1 MKIIGWH
8 LLRLAAEARHDLV
21 GMTVESIRRHAQSRR
36 LLLILGS
43 PRGKRYLVLAARGQT
58 AFFWSRHKEDIFE
71 FAAFRPTESFN
82 RLRDKR
88 LTTVEVPRPDRL
100 VELHWS
106 KPQDDGSEVATH
118 TLVIAWMGGRG
129 NIWLVD
135 PTTGTILERSYV
147 SSDNTDEAREPSD
160 SRMGKFVPPLPPSLV
175 DWRSLAFPE
184 YVRLRQ
190 ENASLSP
197 DDFFRRHFWG
207 IDAALAS
214 QITGRIKASGPT
226 AGIESRS
233 TAAYWIEFETFIG
246 TLRAAVMSE
255 TSLGLPAG
263 DWSPE
268 HVIVARSGESIPA
281 ATTSPL
287 AFIHTLCDRHTQEEG
302 KEHDESTALHQAV
315 AAHRQKLSRRITA
328 LQRAID
334 QAEQA
339 QRLQHEGDLLSAN
352 RHLLQRGLV
361 EVTVADWDEGGTP
374 VTIPL
379 DPSFTPQENIAA
391 IYNRARKAARNA
403 DQARAELPVLLREQ
417 DRWKSICLEMDKQ
430 VGDTKLLAEAR
441 RELGLGPDMLPA
453 SQEARPRR
461 LPYREFAL
469 DTDRIWVGRSSR
481 DNDELTLRHARP
493 DDLFLH
499 AQGCPGSHVILKRS
513 RRGVDFDHQ
522 TIVIAAQIA
531 AFFSRAKHA
540 GLVPVAYTEVRHV
553 KKPRKAPPGTV
564 RLEREESLMVRPLPP
579 PGYHGAGEP
588 E

>member
-36 LLLILGS
+36 FLLILGS

-58 AFFWSRHKEDIFE
+58 AFFWSGHKEDIFG

-82 RLRDKR
+82 RLRGKR
-88 LTTVEVPRPDRL
+88 LTTVEVPRPDRS

-106 KPQDDGSEVATH
+106 KPQDDGSAVATLI
-118 TLVIAWMGGRG
+118 LVVAWMAGRG

-135 PTTGTILERSYV
+135 PATGAILERSYV
-147 SSDNTDEAREPSD
+147 TSDNTHEAREPAD
-160 SRMGKFVPPLPPSLV
+160 SHMGIFVPPMPPALV
-175 DWRSLAFPE
+175 DWRPLAFPK
-184 YVRLRQ
+184 YMRLRQ
-190 ENASLSP
+190 EDASLSP
-197 DDFFRRHFWG
+197 GDFFRSHFWG

-214 QITGRIKASGPT
+214 QIAGRIKASGQT
-226 AGIESRS
+226 AGIESRT
-233 TAAYWIEFETFIG
+233 TAAYWMEFETFIG
-246 TLRAAVMSE
+246 TLRAAVMPE
-255 TSLGLPAG
+255 TPLGLPAG

-268 HVIVARSGESIPA
+268 HVIVAPSGESIPA
-281 ATTSPL
+281 ATTGPL
-287 AFIHTLCDRHTQEEG
+287 ASIHALCDRHTQEEG
-302 KEHDESTALHQAV
+302 KEHDESTALHKAV
-315 AAHRQKLSRRITA
+315 NAHRQKLSRRIAA

-339 QRLQHEGDLLSAN
+339 RRLQHEGDLLSAN
-352 RHLLQRGLV
+352 RPLLQRGLV
-361 EVTVADWDEGGTP
+361 EVTVADWDKGTP

-391 IYNRARKAARNA
+391 IYNRARKAARSA
-403 DQARAELPVLLREQ
+403 DKARAELPPLLREQ
-417 DRWKSICLEMDKQ
+417 DKWQLICLEMDKQ
-430 VGDTKLLAEAR
+430 VGDMKLLAEAR
-441 RELGLGPDMLPA
+441 RELGLDLDTPPA
-453 SQEARPRR
+453 RREARPRR

-469 DTDRIWVGRSSR
+469 DTDRVWVGRSGR
-481 DNDELTLRHARP
+481 DNDDLTLRHARP

-513 RRGVDFDHQ
+513 RRGVDFDHK

-540 GLVPVAYTEVRHV
+540 GLVPVAYAEVRHV